1 MKILHI
7 FKFLLYTTFFSIQ
20 INFIK
25 TQIGSTGDYTKL
37 ANTQIYLAK
46 NNNVYIYATVTP
58 SGSSFVIT
66 LYLYSNLTETSVKA
80 AKGIWTGIG
89 FGSGMSG
96 SDMII
101 CWTDSAG
108 AAKCEDY
115 VGTSSSANKI
125 ASQVTSLSAAG
136 TKATA
141 LSADFSPY
149 KTLFEWKFTVSTSSH
164 VANFSAGTSALMTC
178 YGFNFLGSS
187 SSKHVNY
194 YRISS
199 SKDGDAA
206 GNRPAV
212 PVATPPSKPLDT
224 AKYTTLANTQIYLA
238 KNNNVYIY
246 ATVTPSGSSF
256 VITLY
261 LYSNLTETSVK
272 AAKGI
277 WTGIGFGSG
286 MSGSDMI
293 ICWTDSAGAAKCED
307 YVGTSSSAN
316 KIASQVTSLSAAGT
330 KATALSADFFAV

>member
-1 MKILHI
+1 
-7 FKFLLYTTFFSIQ
+7 
-20 INFIK
+20 
-25 TQIGSTGDYTKL
+25 
-37 ANTQIYLAK
+37 
-46 NNNVYIYATVTP
+46 
-58 SGSSFVIT
+58 
-66 LYLYSNLTETSVKA
+66 
-80 AKGIWTGIG
+80 
-89 FGSGMSG
+89 MSG

-206 GNRPAV
+206 GNRPAA
-212 PVATPPSKPLDT
+212 ATTTMTNTNTGTTTNTNTGTTTNTNTGTTTNTNTGTTTNTNTKTKTTNTASTNTNTKTKTTSTNTNTSPSSTK
-224 AKYTTLANTQIYLA
+224 KKIYSYSYSCIYNNSNSHFYTN
-238 KNNNVYIY
+238 KNSI
-246 ATVTPSGSSF
+246 
-256 VITLY
+256 
-261 LYSNLTETSVK
+261 
-272 AAKGI
+272 
-277 WTGIGFGSG
+277 
-286 MSGSDMI
+286 
-293 ICWTDSAGAAKCED
+293 
-307 YVGTSSSAN
+307 
-316 KIASQVTSLSAAGT
+316 
-330 KATALSADFFAV
+330 